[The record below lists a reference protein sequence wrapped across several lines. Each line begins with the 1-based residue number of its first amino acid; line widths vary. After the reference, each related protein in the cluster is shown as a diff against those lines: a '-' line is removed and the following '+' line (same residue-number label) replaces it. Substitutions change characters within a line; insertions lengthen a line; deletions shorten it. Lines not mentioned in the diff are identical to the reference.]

1 MEILETDA
9 LLECLLALSSHHGR
23 PTTKDALLAGLP
35 VDEQLTPGLFARAC
49 GRVGLIS
56 KIVNKPLVKLNPAL
70 LPAVLLLDNNEV
82 CLLMGWTRNNG
93 EAKEQ
98 ARVIY
103 PELSEA
109 VVEVP
114 ASELLNR
121 YTGTAILA
129 RPRFRFDARAPE
141 IKGSHEAHW
150 FWGAI
155 RENMPTY
162 RDVLVAAF
170 LINLFALALPL
181 FTMNVYDRV
190 VPNHAIET
198 LWMLAIG
205 VALVMVVDLLL
216 RTMRGYFLDLASK
229 RIDIKLSAQIM
240 EKVLGLR
247 MEARPLSAGSF
258 ASNLRSFET
267 VRDFIASASIT
278 ALIDLPFVLIFVAV
292 IFWIGPL
299 ILVPLLAGISLVVLY
314 AWLTQS
320 RLQELTESTFR
331 ASAMR
336 NATLIESLVGLET
349 IKGMGAEGLMQRRWE
364 KTAAFLAVTGV
375 KLRLLS
381 SASVNVTQW
390 TQQLVNV
397 AVIITGVYLIANGEL
412 TMGGLIAATMLSGRV
427 MAPLAQ
433 IAGLMTQYHNAT
445 TALTSLEEIMQ
456 RPVERPADAN
466 FLSRPKFQGDIE
478 FRHVSFAYP
487 EAGIGA
493 LHDVSFKIKAGE
505 HVAVMGRIGSGK
517 STLQKLA
524 MGFYQPL
531 EGSVLI
537 DGVDLRQLD
546 PAELR
551 QQVGFVPQEAM
562 LFYGTLRENL
572 VLGHPQADDEAV
584 LRAANFANLTEYV
597 NLHPQGFDM
606 QIGER
611 GESLSGG
618 QRKAV
623 ALSRAVIHNPPILL
637 LDEPTGSMDH
647 ATEVWV
653 KKQLAEFS
661 KGKTM
666 LMVTHRTSLLD
677 MVDRIIVVDGGKIV
691 ADGARDQVIEALRA
705 GRIGRAS

>member
-1 MEILETDA
+1 MEVIETDP
-9 LLECLLALSSHHGR
+9 LLESLLVISSYHGR
-23 PTTKDALLAGLP
+23 PTTREALLAGLP
-35 VDEQLTPGLFARAC
+35 VEEQLTPGLFARAC
-49 GRVGLIS
+49 TRVGLIS
-56 KIVNKPLVKLNPAL
+56 KIVSKPLEKLNLAL
-70 LPAVLLLDNNEV
+70 LPAVLLLDNNDV
-82 CLLMGWTRNNG
+82 CVLMGWDV
-93 EAKEQ
+93 EKEH
-98 ARVIY
+98 ANVIY

-109 VVEVP
+109 AVEIP
-114 ASELLNR
+114 GSELLAK
-121 YTGTAILA
+121 YSGKAILV
-129 RPRFRFDARAPE
+129 RPRFRFDDRAPE
-141 IKGSHEAHW
+141 IKGGHEAHW

-162 RDVLVAAF
+162 RDVLIAAF

-205 VALVMVVDLLL
+205 VALILIIDLML

-258 ASNLRSFET
+258 AANLRSFET

-278 ALIDLPFVLIFVAV
+278 ALIDLPFVFIFMAV

-299 ILVPLLAGISLVVLY
+299 ILVPLLVGIITVVVY
-314 AWLTQS
+314 AWLTQR
-320 RLQELTESTFR
+320 RLQELTESTYR

-336 NATLIESLVGLET
+336 NATLIESLVGLDT
-349 IKGMGAEGLMQRRWE
+349 IKGMGAEGVMQRRWE
-364 KTAAFLAVTGV
+364 KTAAFLASTGV

-381 SASVNVTQW
+381 STSVNVTQW
-390 TQQLVNV
+390 SQQLVNV
-397 AVIITGVYLIANGEL
+397 SVIITGVYLIANGEL

-427 MAPLAQ
+427 MAPLGQ

-445 TALTSLEEIMQ
+445 TALTSLEEIMEK
-456 RPVERPADAN
+456 PVERPADAN

-478 FRHVSFAYP
+478 FRHVSFEYP
-487 EAGIGA
+487 EAGIPA
-493 LHDVSFKIKAGE
+493 LHNVSFKIKAGE

-524 MGFYQPL
+524 MGFYQPTD
-531 EGSVLI
+531 GAVLV

-551 QQVGFVPQEAM
+551 QQVGFVPQEAT

-572 VLGHPQADDEAV
+572 VLGHQQADDQAV
-584 LRAANFANLTEYV
+584 LRAANFANLSEFV
-597 NLHPQGFDM
+597 NQHPQGFDM
-606 QIGER
+606 LVGER
-611 GESLSGG
+611 GDSLSGG

-623 ALSRAVIHNPPILL
+623 ALARAVIHNPPILL

-647 ATEVWV
+647 STEVWV
-653 KKQLAEFS
+653 KQQLKEFS

-666 LMVTHRTSLLD
+666 LVVTHRTSLLE
-677 MVDRIIVVDGGKIV
+677 MADRIIVVDGGKIV
-691 ADGARDQVIEALRA
+691 ADGARDQVIEALRS

>member
-1 MEILETDA
+1 MDINDQDHDP
-9 LLECLLALSSHHGR
+9 LLECLLVLSSYHGR
-23 PTTKDALLAGLP
+23 PTTKEALLSGLP
-35 VDEQLTPGLFARAC
+35 VEAQLTPGLFARAS

-56 KIVNKPLVKLNPAL
+56 KIVNKSLDKLNPAL
-70 LPAVLLLDNNEV
+70 LPAVLLLNNNEV
-82 CLLMGWTRNNG
+82 CLLMGWGPDRRQ
-93 EAKEQ
+93 AK
-98 ARVIY
+98 VVY

-109 VVEVP
+109 VVDEPVDQ
-114 ASELLNR
+114 LLAR
-121 YTGTAILA
+121 YSGSAILV

-141 IKGSHEAHW
+141 VKGSREAHW

-155 RENMPTY
+155 RENIPTY
-162 RDVLVAAF
+162 RDVLIAAF
-170 LINLFALALPL
+170 LINMFALALPL

-198 LWMLAIG
+198 LWMLAVG
-205 VALVMVVDLLL
+205 VSLVMVVDLIL

-229 RIDIKLSAQIM
+229 RIDIKLSALIM

-247 MEARPLSAGSF
+247 MEVRPLSAGSF
-258 ASNLRSFET
+258 ASNLRAFET
-267 VRDFIASASIT
+267 VRDFIASASVT

-299 ILVPLLAGISLVVLY
+299 ILVPILVGILIVLLY

-320 RLQELTESTFR
+320 RLQELTEATFR

-364 KTAAFLAVTGV
+364 KTAAFLAATGV

-381 SASVNVTQW
+381 STNVNVTQW
-390 TQQLVNV
+390 VQQLVSV
-397 AVIITGVYLIANGEL
+397 AVIIVGVYLIANGQL
-412 TMGGLIAATMLSGRV
+412 TMGGLIASTMLSGRI

-433 IAGLMTQYHNAT
+433 IAGLMTQYHNAA
-445 TALTSLEEIMQ
+445 TALTSLEEVMA
-456 RPVERPADAN
+456 RPVERPGDAN
-466 FLSRPKFQGDIE
+466 FLSRPKFRGDIE
-478 FRHVSFAYP
+478 FRNVSFAYP
-487 EAGIGA
+487 DAGVGA
-493 LHDVSFKIKAGE
+493 LQNVSFKIKAGE

-524 MGFYQPL
+524 IGFYQPI

-551 QQVGFVPQEAM
+551 QQVGFVPQEAT

-584 LRAANFANLTEYV
+584 LQAAEFANLNEFV
-597 NLHPQGFDM
+597 NQHPQGFDM
-606 QIGER
+606 MVGER

-618 QRKAV
+618 QRKSI
-623 ALSRAVIHNPPILL
+623 ALARAVIHNPPIML

-647 ATEVWV
+647 STEVWV
-653 KKQLAEFS
+653 KRKLAEFS

-677 MVDRIIVVDGGKIV
+677 MADRIIVVDGGKIV
-691 ADGARDQVIEALRA
+691 ADGPREQVIEALRS
-705 GRIGRAS
+705 GRVGRAS

>member
-1 MEILETDA
+1 MEINDHDP
-9 LLECLLALSSHHGR
+9 LLECLLALSSYHGR

-35 VDEQLTPGLFARAC
+35 VEEQLTPGLFARASA
-49 GRVGLIS
+49 RVGLIS
-56 KIVNKPLVKLNPAL
+56 KIVSKPLEKLNSAL
-70 LPAVLLLDNNEV
+70 LPVVLLLDNNEA
-82 CLLMGWTRNNG
+82 CLLMGWNSDRTQM
-93 EAKEQ
+93 K
-98 ARVIY
+98 VVY

-109 VVEVP
+109 VVDESLEQLSV
-114 ASELLNR
+114 R
-121 YTGTAILA
+121 YSGAAILA

-155 RENMPTY
+155 RENIPTY

-170 LINLFALALPL
+170 LINMFALALPL

-190 VPNHAIET
+190 VPNQAIET

-205 VALVMVVDLLL
+205 VSLVLLVDLIL

-229 RIDIKLSAQIM
+229 RIDIKLSALIM

-258 ASNLRSFET
+258 ASNLRAFET

-278 ALIDLPFVLIFVAV
+278 ALIDLPFVLIFVVV
-292 IFWIGPL
+292 IFWIAPL
-299 ILVPLLAGISLVVLY
+299 ILVPLLVGILIVLLY

-320 RLQELTESTFR
+320 RLQELTEATFR

-364 KTAAFLAVTGV
+364 KTAGFLAATGV

-381 SASVNVTQW
+381 STNVNVTQSV
-390 TQQLVNV
+390 QQLVNI

-412 TMGGLIAATMLSGRV
+412 TMGGLIASTMLSGRV

-433 IAGLMTQYHNAT
+433 IAGLMTQYHNAA
-445 TALTSLEEIMQ
+445 TALTSLEEVME
-456 RPVERPADAN
+456 RPVERPAGAN
-466 FLSRPKFQGDIE
+466 FLSRPKFNGDIE
-478 FRHVSFAYP
+478 FRDVSFAYP

-493 LHDVSFKIKAGE
+493 LHKVSFKIKAGE

-524 MGFYQPL
+524 MGFYQPT
-531 EGSVLI
+531 EGSVLV

-551 QQVGFVPQEAM
+551 QQVGFVPQEAT

-584 LRAANFANLTEYV
+584 LRAAEFANLNEYV
-597 NLHPQGFDM
+597 NQHPQGFDM
-606 QIGER
+606 MVGER
-611 GESLSGG
+611 GETLSGG
-618 QRKAV
+618 QRKSI
-623 ALSRAVIHNPPILL
+623 ALARAVIHNPPIML

-647 ATEVWV
+647 STEVWI
-653 KKQLAEFS
+653 KRKLAEFA

-677 MVDRIIVVDGGKIV
+677 MADRIIVVDGGRIV
-691 ADGARDQVIEALRA
+691 ADGPREQVIEALRS